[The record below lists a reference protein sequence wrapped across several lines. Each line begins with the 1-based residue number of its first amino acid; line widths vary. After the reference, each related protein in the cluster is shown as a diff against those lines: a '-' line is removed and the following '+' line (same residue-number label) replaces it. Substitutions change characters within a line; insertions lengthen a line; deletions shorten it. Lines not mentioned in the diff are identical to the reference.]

1 MIGRRRRRG
10 ETTTGTPPLLIAPA
24 AVGAALLVVPAVALV
39 VRAPW
44 SKLGAI
50 YREYQF
56 WDALRLSIE
65 TSLEATLISV
75 VLGVPLAWILARRTF
90 PGRSLLRAAVTLPLV
105 LPPVVGGIALFFAL
119 GQHGLVGQYLYRW
132 FGWSLPF
139 TQFGI
144 VLAAT
149 FVSMPFLV
157 VTVEGALR
165 SSDRGLEEAAATLGA
180 SRWRVFTRV
189 TLPLITPSLALGSVL
204 CWARAIGEFGAT
216 TIFGGNIAGSTLT
229 MPVLVLRVFQV
240 SGDPAAATALSLP
253 LMLIA
258 IVVLVTL
265 RDKWLLRTAPVS

>member
-1 MIGRRRRRG
+1 MITRRRRG
-10 ETTTGTPPLLIAPA
+10 ERAGTPLLLIPPA

-44 SKLGAI
+44 SELESI
-50 YREYQF
+50 YREYRF
-56 WDALRLSIE
+56 WDALRISME
-65 TSLEATLISV
+65 TSLEVTVISL
-75 VLGVPLAWILARRTF
+75 VLGTPLAWILARRSF
-90 PGRSLLRAAVTLPLV
+90 PGKSLLRAAVTLPLV

-132 FGWSLPF
+132 FGWSIPF

-144 VLAAT
+144 VLAGT

-157 VTVEGALR
+157 VTVEGAMR
-165 SSDRGLEEAAATLGA
+165 TADRGLEEAAATLGA
-180 SRWRVFTRV
+180 SRWRVFSRV
-189 TLPLITPSLALGSVL
+189 TIPLIAPSLVLGSVL

-240 SGDPAAATALSLP
+240 SGDPAGATALSLP
-253 LMLIA
+253 LMAVA

-265 RDKWLLRTAPVS
+265 RDKWLRSVPVS